1 MKCNNCNNHIFKKK
15 KIKLYHAMNNYM
27 TLKKQQH
34 FSPQMDFFFLER
46 VGENMQAILNEKNL
60 PQISFFHLELSL
72 QQSFE

>member
-1 MKCNNCNNHIFKKK
+1 
-15 KIKLYHAMNNYM
+15 MNNYM

-72 QQSFE
+72 QQSFEWAESAERLDGWSTEWFC

>member
-1 MKCNNCNNHIFKKK
+1 
-15 KIKLYHAMNNYM
+15 MNNYM